1 MLKFSGIVETF
12 EDTEAV
18 GNKKITLMS
27 KQVDIKMQL
36 ELPEK
41 ILYFDKDVKDEL
53 NIIIDDKEIKNESL
67 KILIEGFVY
76 SVEEKGSH
84 VKVLIT
90 LAGLPLILELE
101 PKLNTIKPRTKIF
114 LGMY

>member
-18 GNKKITLMS
+18 GNKKITLKS
-27 KQVDIKMQL
+27 KQLDIKMQI

-41 ILYFDKDVKDEL
+41 ILYFDKEVTDEL

-67 KILIEGFVY
+67 KILIEGLVY
-76 SVEEKGSH
+76 SVVEKESH

-101 PKLNTIKPRTKIF
+101 PKLNEFKKRSKIF